1 MKTRTLLFL
10 LAVTAVFSSCQKD
23 NDVPNKNEKL
33 FGTWNFVGMKATIG
47 TSTIIGSGS
56 DQEKVISSYSFD
68 AENTVGSV
76 TIDALNFTTSG
87 IGYSFDTDIHTE
99 MYTGGVLFDTF
110 DSPFQMTLPLSNAK
124 TTYTAIG
131 TDSIHLQSG
140 FLSFD
145 PASGGSGTPTATI
158 PQGFR
163 ISWDN
168 DILVLHSD
176 VIHDLNQNAGG
187 MNTQVKV
194 NATQIIRLEKQ

>member
-10 LAVTAVFSSCQKD
+10 LAVTAIFSSCQKE
-23 NDVPNKNEKL
+23 NDVPNTNEKL
-33 FGTWNFVGMKATIG
+33 LGTWNFVGMKATVG
-47 TSTIIGSGS
+47 TSTTVGSGI
-56 DQEKVISSYSFD
+56 DEQKVTSFYSFD
-68 AENTVGSV
+68 ADNTVGSV
-76 TIDALNFTTSG
+76 TIDPLNFTTSG
-87 IGYSFDTDIHTE
+87 IGYSFDAVIRSE
-99 MYTGGVLFDTF
+99 MYMGGVLFDSF

-145 PASGGSGTPTATI
+145 PASGGSGAQTATI

-176 VIHDLNQNAGG
+176 IDHVIN
-187 MNTQVKV
+187 
-194 NATQIIRLEKQ
+194 